1 MPLVCTRDRG
11 HAGPHMG
18 FDGQEQHQ
26 WKRDARQQ
34 QSVEAPRQSGGEL
47 GILQAMFPEH
57 GSRIEVRLH
66 NDVTHEG
73 IFERAFVIDN
83 QPVALHLTVLDD
95 VLLIV
100 PWLSVGSIMQLQEL

>member
-1 MPLVCTRDRG
+1 
-11 HAGPHMG
+11 
-18 FDGQEQHQ
+18 
-26 WKRDARQQ
+26 
-34 QSVEAPRQSGGEL
+34 
-47 GILQAMFPEH
+47 MFPEH

-100 PWLSVGSIMQLQEL
+100 PWLSVGSIMELQEL